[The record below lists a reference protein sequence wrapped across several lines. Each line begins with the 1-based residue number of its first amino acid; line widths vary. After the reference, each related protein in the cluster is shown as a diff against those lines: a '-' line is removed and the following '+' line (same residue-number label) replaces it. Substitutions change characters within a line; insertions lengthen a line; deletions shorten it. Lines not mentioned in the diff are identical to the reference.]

1 MLTKLR
7 PVTYRQ
13 ELYPAFKPDDLR
25 VRLTRTSLVASFSDQ
40 DLSLQTC
47 SLLLAFLAAAHFY
60 KRSSFNRNVRQAQT
74 FRQGTD
80 CHAVG
85 GFVFL
90 RFAGAG
96 TSINVARYT

>member
-13 ELYPAFKPDDLR
+13 DLCPVGKPDDLR
-25 VRLTRTSLVASFSDQ
+25 FRLTRTSLVASSSDQ
-40 DLSLQTC
+40 DSVSKLARC
-47 SLLLAFLAAAHFY
+47 VLAFLAAAHFY
-60 KRSSFNRNVRQAQT
+60 KRSSCNRNGRQAQN